1 MTTYHLPTA
10 VAPTLATTPPVV
22 ENAVELIGEV
32 FASHRNRKW
41 NERGQPIA
49 RPGDT
54 KESAA
59 MQRLRLQITE
69 LNGTLTV
76 IPLAITRTT
85 AHAALLLDLL
95 NGDRVRVT
103 GLLTHEDT
111 YDGRFITPDTPQG
124 RPTREVRV
132 RVLSLA
138 RVDAGDEDGSFV
150 QLRGE
155 ITEPPAIRTHPTLA
169 NLRIVHCK
177 LRVVSRIPDRRGG
190 ELVERHVLPVDVPLD
205 LADAEA
211 AMVRGN
217 VIAVQGLLDV
227 VTTEI
232 TGDAFI
238 DERVTEVREDWSM
251 QSTELEAAE
260 HLAAGRQVAR
270 TLRTLSTERS
280 LRLRA
285 TKVTLITGERGELR
299 ETQRTRTAHVRQLR
313 SGGRPLRRLSSTES
327 EVAPPEQVTLAAP
340 SEPAD
345 GGTSTAVTTTRR
357 YRRQGRSTGPTGVS
371 TSTRLADVDPQQTV
385 GGRAW
390 EQDTAVLIE
399 GDPEGQDQV
408 GIIDTDNLRVR

>member
-1 MTTYHLPTA
+1 MTTYHLPTT
-10 VAPTLATTPPVV
+10 VSTPLATPTAPVV
-22 ENAVELIGEV
+22 ENHVELIGEV

-54 KESAA
+54 RESAA

-69 LNGTLTV
+69 PNGALTV
-76 IPLAITRTT
+76 ISLAVTRTT

-138 RVDAGDEDGSFV
+138 RAEAADEDGSFV
-150 QLRGE
+150 QLQGE
-155 ITEPPAIRTHPTLA
+155 ITEPPAIRAHPTLA
-169 NLRIVHCK
+169 NLRVVHCK

-190 ELVERHVLPVDVPLD
+190 ELVERHVLPVDVPID
-205 LADAEA
+205 LTDAEA

-227 VTTEI
+227 VMTAI
-232 TGDAFI
+232 NGDAFI
-238 DERVTEVREDWSM
+238 DERVTEVREDWM
-251 QSTELEAAE
+251 AQSAQLDEAE
-260 HLAAGRQVAR
+260 SQTAGRQVAR
-270 TLRTLSTERS
+270 MLRTLGTERS
-280 LRLRA
+280 MRLRA
-285 TKVTLITGERGELR
+285 TRVTLISGERGELR

-313 SGGRPLRRLSSTES
+313 SGGRTQRRMAGMPAREVVEA
-327 EVAPPEQVTLAAP
+327 EVAQDRPVEQPDSGRDASTPMPSAPRRHRKQVRDEAVARVDSAIVPGLTEDSPAAP
-340 SEPAD
+340 LD
-345 GGTSTAVTTTRR
+345 GRVVVEDDTAALS
-357 YRRQGRSTGPTGVS
+357 QE
-371 TSTRLADVDPQQTV
+371 QTV
-385 GGRAW
+385 N
-390 EQDTAVLIE
+390 
-399 GDPEGQDQV
+399 
-408 GIIDTDNLRVR
+408 TDNLQDQ